1 MAKEDSLHF
10 NTSKERCVRHLRN
23 PSDVLNSL
31 ASKARAKDYRYKRL
45 YRNLFNPNF
54 YLLAYQNI
62 SGNHGSMTP
71 GIDNLTMDG
80 MGMERINQIVDQM
93 RDHSYQPNPVRR
105 HYILKKNGKK
115 RPLGIPST
123 DDKLVQ
129 EVVRMMLESIYEP
142 VFSSQSHGFRP
153 KRSCHSALL
162 QIQKNYTGVKWF
174 VEGDIK
180 GYFDNID
187 QHILIGILRRKIQ
200 DEQLIALIWKFLRSG
215 YMEDWKWNRTYSGA
229 AQGSVISPILAN
241 IYMNELDK
249 FMAEYKKQFDTGKK
263 RANNAEC
270 SPGCSTQEFKSIKR
284 MGCQNAEN
292 A

>member
-1 MAKEDSLHF
+1 
-10 NTSKERCVRHLRN
+10 
-23 PSDVLNSL
+23 
-31 ASKARAKDYRYKRL
+31 
-45 YRNLFNPNF
+45 
-54 YLLAYQNI
+54 
-62 SGNHGSMTP
+62 MTP

-93 RDHSYQPNPVRR
+93 RDHSYQPNPVRK

-129 EVVRMMLESIYEP
+129 EVVRMILESIYEP
-142 VFSSQSHGFRP
+142 VFCSQSHGFRP

-162 QIQKNYTGVKWF
+162 PIQKNYTGVKWF

-180 GYFDNID
+180 GCFDNID

-200 DEQLIALIWKFLRSG
+200 DEQLIALIWKFLGAG
-215 YMEDWKWNRTYSGA
+215 YMEDWKWNRTYSGT

-241 IYMNELDK
+241 IYMNGLDK
-249 FMAEYKKQFDTGKK
+249 FMAEYKEQFDTGKK
-263 RANNAEC
+263 RANRNIQSGNPDGKAINRQRRET
-270 SPGCSTQEFKSIKR
+270 GIATRKKKEKSGQMKSKGALTHGHPCRPWSRWIKATNGFSIADMR
-284 MGCQNAEN
+284 MIF
-292 A
+292 